1 LLDSEGLCNQWMETI
16 DVEMYVFN
24 IQVVL
29 VLLRLK
35 EGKMKGK
42 DKSRK

>member
-1 LLDSEGLCNQWMETI
+1 METI

-29 VLLRLK
+29 VLLRLE

-42 DKSRK
+42 MKGKDDRQVAQF

>member
-1 LLDSEGLCNQWMETI
+1 MLDSEGSCNEWMETI
-16 DVEMYVFN
+16 DVEMYVSN

-42 DKSRK
+42 DESRK